1 MKDNN
6 EKFEEEFEFT
16 NEGEISLG
24 KAAKESK
31 RNMSEFRAKN
41 AAYLSLLWVIG

>member
-24 KAAKESK
+24 KVIAKELQK
-31 RNMSEFRAKN
+31 E
-41 AAYLSLLWVIG
+41 I